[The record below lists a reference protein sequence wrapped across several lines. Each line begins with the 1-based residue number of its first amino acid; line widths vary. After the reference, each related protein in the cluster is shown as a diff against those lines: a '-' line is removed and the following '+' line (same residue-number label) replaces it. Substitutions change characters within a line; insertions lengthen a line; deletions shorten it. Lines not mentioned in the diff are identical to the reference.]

1 MSLKVTK
8 KQQSF
13 TGVPAGGVAGTAQC
27 VLTLGLSIEQI
38 AIIYSGV
45 TLAQMVGIRLMAN
58 GKEVMNFRTGTELDA
73 FNQYF
78 GRAAA
83 NGILVMDMCRYGMRT
98 RAAEELTKFGT
109 GFPVDTNPKS
119 PTFNPV
125 QVTLLTLEIDIAAAA
140 AGAVLTAYALSS
152 NPSPTNLIQKVKRFQ
167 PAFNA
172 GETQIDNLPRGDIIN
187 TVFATATD
195 ITALRVERDGYTVF
209 DRPDALNDLFQ
220 SDGVR
225 VPSSAYYVYDP
236 TENGNGSEGL
246 VTANVGD
253 LRFIYTK
260 TGAAAVPMTVFYLGF
275 LGA

>member
-1 MSLKVTK
+1 MTLKVTK

-27 VLTLGLSIEQI
+27 VLTLGLSIEQL
-38 AIIYSGV
+38 AIVYSGV
-45 TLAQMVGIRLMAN
+45 TLAQMTGIRLMAN

-73 FNQYF
+73 HNVFF

-83 NGILVMDMCRYGMRT
+83 SGILVIDMCRYGMRT

-109 GFPVDTNPKS
+109 GFPLQTNPAA
-119 PTFNPV
+119 PNFNPV
-125 QVTLLTLEIDIAAAA
+125 AITLLTLEIDIAAAA
-140 AGAVLTAYALSS
+140 SGAVLTAYALSS
-152 NPSPTNLIQKVKRFQ
+152 DPSPTGLILKVKRFQ

-187 TVFATATD
+187 TVFAFATD

-220 SDGVR
+220 VDGVR

-260 TGAAAVPMTVFYLGF
+260 TGAAAVPMSVYYLGF

>member
-1 MSLKVTK
+1 MTLKVTK

-27 VLTLGLSIEQI
+27 VLTLGLSIEQL
-38 AIIYSGV
+38 AIIFSGV
-45 TLAQMVGIRLMAN
+45 TLAQMTGIRLMAN
-58 GKEVMNFRTGTELDA
+58 GKEVMNFRTGTELNA
-73 FNQYF
+73 HNVYF
-78 GRAAA
+78 GRATAA
-83 NGILVMDMCRYGMRT
+83 TILTLDMCRYGMRT
-98 RAAEELTKFGT
+98 RQAEELTKFGT
-109 GFPVDTNPKS
+109 GFPLQPDPAAPN
-119 PTFNPV
+119 FNPV
-125 QVTLLTLEIDIAAAA
+125 AITLLTLEIDIAAAA

-152 NPSPTNLIQKVKRFQ
+152 DPSPTGLILKVKRFQ

-187 TVFATATD
+187 TVFAEAAD

-209 DRPDALNDLFQ
+209 DRPDALNDVFQ
-220 SDGVR
+220 TDGVR
-225 VPSSAYYVYDP
+225 VPSAAYYVYDP

-260 TGAAAVPMTVFYLGF
+260 TGAAAVPMSVYYLGF

>member
-1 MSLKVTK
+1 MTLKVTK

-38 AIIYSGV
+38 AVIYSGV
-45 TLAQMVGIRLMAN
+45 TLAQITGIRILAN
-58 GKEVMNFRTGTELDA
+58 GKEVMNFRSGTELDA
-73 FNQYF
+73 FNTFF

-83 NGILVMDMCRYGMRT
+83 SGILVIDFCRYGMRT

-109 GFPVDTNPKS
+109 GFRVQPD
-119 PTFNPV
+119 PTKEAFNPV
-125 QVTLLTLEIDIAAAA
+125 AITLLTLEMDIAAAA

-152 NPSPTNLIQKVKRFQ
+152 DASPTGLIQKVKRFQ

-187 TVFATATD
+187 TVFAKATD
-195 ITALRVERDGYTVF
+195 LTALRVERDGYTVF
-209 DRPDALNDLFQ
+209 DRLDALNDLFQ
-220 SDGVR
+220 NDGVR
-225 VPSSAYYVYDP
+225 VASAAYFVYDP

-260 TGAAAVPMTVFYLGF
+260 TAAAAVEMSVFYLGF

>member
-1 MSLKVTK
+1 MTLKVTK

-27 VLTLGLSIEQI
+27 VLTLGLSVEQI
-38 AIIYSGV
+38 AFTYSGV
-45 TLAQMVGIRLMAN
+45 TLAQMTGIRILAN
-58 GKEVMNFRTGTELDA
+58 GKEVMNFRSGTELDA
-73 FNQYF
+73 FNTYS

-83 NGILVMDMCRYGMRT
+83 AGILVVDFCRYGMRT
-98 RAAEELTKFGT
+98 RMAEEMTKFGT
-109 GFPVDTNPKS
+109 GFPYNGDKKS
-119 PTFNPV
+119 PLFNPV
-125 QVTLLTLEIDIAAAA
+125 EVTLLTMEIDISAAA
-140 AGAVLTAYALSS
+140 AGAVLVAYALSS
-152 NPSPTNLIQKVKRFQ
+152 DPAPTGVIQKVKRFQ

-172 GETQIDNLPRGDIIN
+172 GETQIDNLPRGDIMN
-187 TVFATATD
+187 TVFANAAD

-220 SDGVR
+220 NDGVR
-225 VPSSAYYVYDP
+225 VASAAYFVYDP

-246 VTANVGD
+246 VTSNVGD

-260 TGAAAVPMTVFYLGF
+260 TGAAAVPMTVFYIGY